1 LINVVRMMRKIG
13 LKPHIC
19 TKAKDKLSIV
29 GLRDYSV
36 IKNLNEYTYWNILTC
51 NPL

>member
-1 LINVVRMMRKIG
+1 MMRKIG

-19 TKAKDKLSIV
+19 TKTKGKLSIV
-29 GLRDYSV
+29 GLKDYSV
-36 IKNLNEYTYWNILTC
+36 IKNLNEYTHWNILTC